1 MSKRVF
7 IFLLFMMSISLIGI
21 IFIQSYFIIQNYEG
35 NNSQFTSNVNYVLN
49 QTSSMAERSEFRRYV
64 RKFRDLISSESTV
77 DTTSIKN
84 LYIINEDSK
93 NRETI
98 VYRNGVIEENIVI
111 PKTNNYYDDFFNI
124 ITDKDNISITRLSNE
139 REEKLFSNQ
148 KLDNNSLSPEEFLM
162 KVGRISKSKEVLFE
176 TAYNDLAKRN
186 SIEDRIGDNEKFRF
200 LLDSNFKKNEY

>member
-35 NNSQFTSNVNYVLN
+35 NNSQFTSSVNYVLN

-84 LYIINEDSK
+84 LYIINEDPK

-148 KLDNNSLSPEEFLM
+148 KLDNNSLSPEI
-162 KVGRISKSKEVLFE
+162 KISLIKIIIAAITS
-176 TAYNDLAKRN
+176 
-186 SIEDRIGDNEKFRF
+186 
-200 LLDSNFKKNEY
+200 

>member
-1 MSKRVF
+1 MNKRVF

-35 NNSQFTSNVNYVLN
+35 NNSQFTSNVNYILN

-64 RKFRDLISSESTV
+64 RKFRDLISSESIV

-84 LYIINEDSK
+84 LYIINQDPK

-124 ITDKDNISITRLSNE
+124 ISDKDNISITRLSNE
-139 REEKLFSNQ
+139 REEKVFNNQ
-148 KLDNNSLSPEEFLM
+148 KLDYNSLSPEEFLM

-186 SIEDRIGDNEKFRF
+186 SIENRIGDNEKFRF
-200 LLDSNFKKNEY
+200 LENGK